1 MSVHIHLE
9 HIVLDGLPIPPGGR
23 PVFAAA
29 FTEELQRRIAA
40 ADPAA
45 LTTQQSGL
53 RTPVLRVTANATPA
67 QLGRQ
72 LAATIAGSLT
82 DGTRPSGHTR
92 RAT

>member
-1 MSVHIHLE
+1 MNVHIHLE
-9 HIVLDGLPIPPGGR
+9 HIVLDGLPMPPGGR

-40 ADPAA
+40 AGSAA
-45 LTTQQSGL
+45 LTPQQPRP
-53 RTPVLRVTANATPA
+53 RTPVLRVTADATPA

-72 LAATIAGSLT
+72 LAATIAAGLT
-82 DGTRPSGHTR
+82 DGTGPSGQTR